1 MKNETFEQLM
11 IGGAEVALSDDQ
23 RQFVATHRRILACGN
38 MAGQYLVEMAQNL
51 KKMRDGKLYRAAGFA
66 EFRDYVREA
75 IGIEERQAYNYI
87 RVAEGLPKDF
97 LAEHA
102 GLGITKL
109 SILAA
114 AEPEDR
120 AAVIESGEAD
130 ASVRV
135 LQEKIRELEAERDS
149 RAEQLSMFAAQ
160 AEEATR
166 ARAAAERELADTET
180 DRRAASEAWEKAN
193 AAAEEAKADAEKAR
207 GLLKLAEAKVTRLT
221 EEKARAEKEAKDLKN
236 APPRIEQVDN
246 PETEAKLAAAEADR
260 DAAVAALETAKKQL
274 EIAADDKMTRF
285 SVLFEE
291 FQVTLGKMLALAGEM
306 EDARRAKC
314 IAALQSILRGRG
326 L

>member
-51 KKMRDGKLYRAAGFA
+51 KAMRDGKLYRAAGFA

-87 RVAEGLPKDF
+87 RVAEGLPRDF

-120 AAVIESGEAD
+120 EKAIESGAAD
-130 ASVRV
+130 ASVR
-135 LQEKIRELEAERDS
+135 
-149 RAEQLSMFAAQ
+149 
-160 AEEATR
+160 
-166 ARAAAERELADTET
+166 
-180 DRRAASEAWEKAN
+180 
-193 AAAEEAKADAEKAR
+193 
-207 GLLKLAEAKVTRLT
+207 
-221 EEKARAEKEAKDLKN
+221 
-236 APPRIEQVDN
+236 
-246 PETEAKLAAAEADR
+246 
-260 DAAVAALETAKKQL
+260 
-274 EIAADDKMTRF
+274 
-285 SVLFEE
+285 
-291 FQVTLGKMLALAGEM
+291 
-306 EDARRAKC
+306 
-314 IAALQSILRGRG
+314 ALQRRSANWKPSGTSRRSSCLSSRHRSRRRSGRRPSPRMQGRRQPMQRQGRKTTSSGPAKSWKPPKRRSIN
-326 L
+326 

>member
-1 MKNETFEQLM
+1 MENKEFEQLM
-11 IGGAEVALSDDQ
+11 VGGADGALTEEQ
-23 RQFVATHRRILACGN
+23 RSFVATHRRILACGN

-87 RVAEGLPKDF
+87 RVAEGLPQDF

-120 AAVIESGEAD
+120 AAAIESGAAD
-130 ASVRV
+130 ASVRA
-135 LQEKIRELEAERDS
+135 LQEKIRALEAERDS
-149 RAEQLSMFAAQ
+149 RAEQLSLFESRVRE
-160 AEEATR
+160 AER
-166 ARAAAERELADTET
+166 ARAEIEI
-180 DRRAASEAWEKAN
+180 DRRTANDGWEKAKADAE
-193 AAAEEAKADAEKAR
+193 AAKSDAEKAR

-306 EDARRAKC
+306 EESRHIKC
-314 IAALQSILRGRG
+314 IAALQSIIRGRG

>member
-1 MKNETFEQLM
+1 MENKEFEQLM
-11 IGGAEVALSDDQ
+11 VGGADGALTEEQ
-23 RQFVATHRRILACGN
+23 RSFVTTHRRILACGN

-66 EFRDYVREA
+66 EFRDYVRDA

-87 RVAEGLPKDF
+87 RVAEGLPQDF

-120 AAVIESGEAD
+120 AAAIESGAAD
-130 ASVRV
+130 ESVRA

-149 RAEQLSMFAAQ
+149 HAEQLSLFESRVRE
-160 AEEATR
+160 AER
-166 ARAAAERELADTET
+166 ARADIEIDK
-180 DRRAASEAWEKAN
+180 RAACEGWQKAKTD
-193 AAAEEAKADAEKAR
+193 AEEAKADAEKAR
-207 GLLKLAEAKVTRLT
+207 GLLKQAEAKVTRLT
-221 EEKARAEKEAKDLKN
+221 EEKARAEKEAKDLKS

-246 PETEAKLAAAEADR
+246 PETEAKLAAVEADR

-306 EDARRAKC
+306 EESRHIKC
-314 IAALQSILRGRG
+314 IAALQSIIRGRG

>member
-51 KKMRDGKLYRAAGFA
+51 KAMRDGKLYRAAGFA

-87 RVAEGLPKDF
+87 RVAEGLPRDF

-120 AAVIESGEAD
+120 EKAIESGAAD
-130 ASVRV
+130 ESVRA
-135 LQEKIRELEAERDS
+135 LQEKIRELEAERDKQ
-149 RAEQLSMFAAQ
+149 AEQLSLFEAEVKEARESEHYAHAKMESEKRKTLEEVEQ
-160 AEEATR
+160 ARKKLE
-166 ARAAAERELADTET
+166 AAE
-180 DRRAASEAWEKAN
+180 K
-193 AAAEEAKADAEKAR
+193 
-207 GLLKLAEAKVTRLT
+207 KVGKLT
-221 EEKARAEKEAKDLKN
+221 EEKARAEKEAADLK
-236 APPRIEQVDN
+236 ALPPKVEQVDN
-246 PETEAKLAAAEADR
+246 PQTEAKLKEAEAER
-260 DAAVAALETAKKQL
+260 DQALAALETAKKQL
-274 EIAADDKMTRF
+274 EIAADDKMARF
-285 SVLFEE
+285 RILFED
-291 FQVTLGKMLALAGEM
+291 FQVLLDKMLGLANKMDG
-306 EDARRAKC
+306 DKRGKC
-314 IAALQSILRGRG
+314 VSAIRTIIGGKG

>member
-11 IGGAEVALSDDQ
+11 VGGAEVALSDDQ

-51 KKMRDGKLYRAAGFA
+51 KAMRDGKLYRAAGFA

-114 AEPEDR
+114 AQPEDR
-120 AAVIESGEAD
+120 EKAVESGAAD
-130 ASVRV
+130 ESVRA
-135 LQEKIRELEAERDS
+135 LQEKIRELEAERDKQ
-149 RAEQLSMFAAQ
+149 AEQLSIFSAQ
-160 AEEATR
+160 VEEAERAKTFAED
-166 ARAAAERELADTET
+166 ARAAAVDAEA
-180 DRRAASEAWEKAN
+180 RAKE
-193 AAAEEAKADAEKAR
+193 DIEKAR
-207 GLLKLAEAKVTRLT
+207 KKLEAAQKKVSKLT
-221 EEKARAEKEAKDLKN
+221 EEKARAEKEAADLK
-236 APPRIEQVDN
+236 ALPPKVEQVDN
-246 PETEAKLAAAEADR
+246 PQMEAKLKEAEAER
-260 DAAVAALETAKKQL
+260 DQALAALETAKKQL
-274 EIAADDKMTRF
+274 EIAADDKMARF
-285 SVLFEE
+285 RILFED
-291 FQVTLGKMLALAGEM
+291 FQVLLDKMLGLANKMDGEK
-306 EDARRAKC
+306 RGKC
-314 IAALQSILRGRG
+314 VSAIRTIIGGKG

>member
-1 MKNETFEQLM
+1 MENKEFEQLM
-11 IGGAEVALSDDQ
+11 VGDANGVLTDEQ
-23 RQFVATHRRILACGN
+23 RSFVTTHRRILACGN

-51 KKMRDGKLYRAAGFA
+51 KKMRDGKLYRAAGFV
-66 EFRDYVREA
+66 EFRDYVRDA

-87 RVAEGLPKDF
+87 RVAEGLPQDF

-120 AAVIESGEAD
+120 AAAIESGAAD
-130 ASVRV
+130 ASVRA
-135 LQEKIRELEAERDS
+135 LQEKIRALEAERDS

-166 ARAAAERELADTET
+166 ARAAAERELADTEI

-193 AAAEEAKADAEKAR
+193 EAAEEAKADAEKAR

-291 FQVTLGKMLALAGEM
+291 FQVTLGKMLAIAGEM

-314 IAALQSILRGRG
+314 IAALQSIIRGRG

>member
-1 MKNETFEQLM
+1 MENKEFEQLM
-11 IGGAEVALSDDQ
+11 VGGADGALTEEQ
-23 RQFVATHRRILACGN
+23 RSFVTTHRRILACGN

-66 EFRDYVREA
+66 EFRDYVRDA

-87 RVAEGLPKDF
+87 RVAEGLPQDF

-120 AAVIESGEAD
+120 AAAIESGAAD
-130 ASVRV
+130 ASVRA
-135 LQEKIRELEAERDS
+135 LQEKIRALEAERDS
-149 RAEQLSMFAAQ
+149 HAEQLSLFESRVRE
-160 AEEATR
+160 AER
-166 ARAAAERELADTET
+166 ARAEIEI
-180 DRRAASEAWEKAN
+180 DRRAANDGWEKAKADAE
-193 AAAEEAKADAEKAR
+193 AAKSDAEKAR
-207 GLLKLAEAKVTRLT
+207 GRLKQAEAKVTRLT
-221 EEKARAEKEAKDLKN
+221 EEKARAEKEAKDLKS

-246 PETEAKLAAAEADR
+246 PETVAKLAAVEADR

-306 EDARRAKC
+306 EESRHIKC
-314 IAALQSILRGRG
+314 IAALQSIIRGRG

>member
-1 MKNETFEQLM
+1 MENKEFEQLM
-11 IGGAEVALSDDQ
+11 VGDANSALTDEQ
-23 RQFVATHRRILACGN
+23 RSFVTTHRRILACGN

-66 EFRDYVREA
+66 EFRDYVRDA

-87 RVAEGLPKDF
+87 RVAEGLPQDF

-120 AAVIESGEAD
+120 AAAIESGAAD
-130 ASVRV
+130 ASVRA

-149 RAEQLSMFAAQ
+149 HAEQLSLFESRVRE
-160 AEEATR
+160 AER
-166 ARAAAERELADTET
+166 ARAEIEI
-180 DRRAASEAWEKAN
+180 DRRTANDGWEKAKADAE
-193 AAAEEAKADAEKAR
+193 AAKSDAEKAR
-207 GLLKLAEAKVTRLT
+207 GLLKKAEAKVTRLT

-306 EDARRAKC
+306 EESRHIKC
-314 IAALQSILRGRG
+314 IAALQSIIRGRG

>member
-1 MKNETFEQLM
+1 MKNKEFEQLM
-11 IGGAEVALSDDQ
+11 VGGADGALTEEQ
-23 RQFVATHRRILACGN
+23 RSFVTTHRRILACGN

-66 EFRDYVREA
+66 EFRDYVRDA

-87 RVAEGLPKDF
+87 RVAEGLPQDF

-120 AAVIESGEAD
+120 AAAIESGAAD
-130 ASVRV
+130 ESVRA
-135 LQEKIRELEAERDS
+135 LQEKIRALEAERDS
-149 RAEQLSMFAAQ
+149 HAEQLSLFESRVRE
-160 AEEATR
+160 AER
-166 ARAAAERELADTET
+166 ARAEIEI

-306 EDARRAKC
+306 EEARRAKC

>member
-1 MKNETFEQLM
+1 MENKEFEQLM
-11 IGGAEVALSDDQ
+11 VGGADGVLTEEQ
-23 RQFVATHRRILACGN
+23 RSFVTTHRRILACGN

-66 EFRDYVREA
+66 EFRDYVRDA

-87 RVAEGLPKDF
+87 RVAEGLPQDF

-120 AAVIESGEAD
+120 AAAIESGAAD
-130 ASVRV
+130 ASVRA
-135 LQEKIRELEAERDS
+135 LQEKIRALEAERDS
-149 RAEQLSMFAAQ
+149 RAEQLSLFESRVRE
-160 AEEATR
+160 AER
-166 ARAAAERELADTET
+166 ARAEIEI
-180 DRRAASEAWEKAN
+180 DRRTANDGWEKAKADAE
-193 AAAEEAKADAEKAR
+193 AAKSDAEKAR

-260 DAAVAALETAKKQL
+260 DAAVAALETAKKQM

-306 EDARRAKC
+306 EESRHIKC
-314 IAALQSILRGRG
+314 IAALQSIIRGRG

>member
-1 MKNETFEQLM
+1 MENKEFEQLM
-11 IGGAEVALSDDQ
+11 VGGADGALTEEQ
-23 RQFVATHRRILACGN
+23 RSFVATHRRILACGN

-87 RVAEGLPKDF
+87 RVAEGLPQDF

-120 AAVIESGEAD
+120 AAAIESGAAD
-130 ASVRV
+130 ASVRA
-135 LQEKIRELEAERDS
+135 LQEKIRALEAERDS
-149 RAEQLSMFAAQ
+149 RAEQLSLFESRVRE
-160 AEEATR
+160 AER
-166 ARAAAERELADTET
+166 ARAEIEI
-180 DRRAASEAWEKAN
+180 DRRTANDGWEKAKADAE
-193 AAAEEAKADAEKAR
+193 AAKSDAEKAR

-221 EEKARAEKEAKDLKN
+221 EEKARAEKEAKDLKS

-306 EDARRAKC
+306 EESRHIKC
-314 IAALQSILRGRG
+314 IAALQSIIRGRG

>member
-1 MKNETFEQLM
+1 MENKEFEQLM
-11 IGGAEVALSDDQ
+11 VGGADGALTEEQ
-23 RQFVATHRRILACGN
+23 RSFVTTHRRILACGN

-66 EFRDYVREA
+66 EFRDYVRDA

-87 RVAEGLPKDF
+87 RVAEGLPQDF

-120 AAVIESGEAD
+120 AAAIESGAAD
-130 ASVRV
+130 ESVRA

-149 RAEQLSMFAAQ
+149 HAEQLSLFESRVRE
-160 AEEATR
+160 AER
-166 ARAAAERELADTET
+166 ARAEIEI
-180 DRRAASEAWEKAN
+180 DRRAANDGWEKAKADAE
-193 AAAEEAKADAEKAR
+193 AAKSDAEKAR
-207 GLLKLAEAKVTRLT
+207 GRLKQAEAKVTRLT
-221 EEKARAEKEAKDLKN
+221 EEKARAEKEAKDLKS

-246 PETEAKLAAAEADR
+246 PETVAKLAAVEADR

-306 EDARRAKC
+306 EESRHIKC
-314 IAALQSILRGRG
+314 IAALQSIIRGRG

>member
-1 MKNETFEQLM
+1 MENKEFEQLM
-11 IGGAEVALSDDQ
+11 VGGADGALTEEQ
-23 RQFVATHRRILACGN
+23 RSFVTTHRRILACGN

-66 EFRDYVREA
+66 EFRDYVRDA

-120 AAVIESGEAD
+120 AAVIESGAAD

-149 RAEQLSMFAAQ
+149 HAEQLSLF
-160 AEEATR
+160 ESRVRE
-166 ARAAAERELADTET
+166 AERGRAEIEI
-180 DRRAASEAWEKAN
+180 DRRTANDGWEKAKTDAE
-193 AAAEEAKADAEKAR
+193 AAKSDAEKAR

-221 EEKARAEKEAKDLKN
+221 EEKARAEKEAKDLKS

-306 EDARRAKC
+306 EESRRIKC
-314 IAALQSILRGRG
+314 IAALQSIIRGRG